1 VPSAA
6 RGVGSR
12 SDDHAQEAVE
22 RQSNE
27 EAMGAWRSTRTQ
39 SRQSPRSHRENWCV
53 PKRCGLHFAAL
64 DGPVFHR
71 GIGAFFQRSIDDP
84 SEVILRYFVLVLSLF
99 VLAGCA
105 TTPNSD
111 TPSYRTRDT
120 ATGSNIPRHGSA
132 DVVDKDSVDDLRNR
146 TSGISLKNGS

>member
-1 VPSAA
+1 
-6 RGVGSR
+6 
-12 SDDHAQEAVE
+12 
-22 RQSNE
+22 
-27 EAMGAWRSTRTQ
+27 M
-39 SRQSPRSHRENWCV
+39 
-53 PKRCGLHFAAL
+53 
-64 DGPVFHR
+64 
-71 GIGAFFQRSIDDP
+71 
-84 SEVILRYFVLVLSLF
+84 RYFVLVLSLF